1 VLKDEFLKLDNKVV
15 KCIVINYVVGVKAYK
30 LYDHVDENFK
40 YKNIVLRK
48 LKSSVEEGEKK
59 LVVYLVL

>member
-1 VLKDEFLKLDNKVV
+1 MPKDEFLKLDNKVV
-15 KCIVINYVVGVKAYK
+15 KCIFINYVVGVKAYK

-40 YKNIVLRK
+40 YKTSVLIK
-48 LKSSVEEGEKK
+48 LKSSLEECEKK